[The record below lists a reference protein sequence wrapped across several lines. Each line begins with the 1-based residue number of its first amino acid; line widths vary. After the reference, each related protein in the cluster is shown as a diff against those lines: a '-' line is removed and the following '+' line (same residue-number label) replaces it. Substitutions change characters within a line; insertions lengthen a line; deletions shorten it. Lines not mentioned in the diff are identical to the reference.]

1 VFKRIAEIVGFVA
14 TCAGL
19 YVWLTAPTAG
29 LEADVYFADFEL
41 PPSIAQQFRALAPLT
56 SASESR
62 PLFFKSGLRDR
73 ILPGGGDQ
81 IDQMLNKVATFASEK
96 APAILHGGDFAYK
109 GYWRI
114 SVRNRGSKSAS
125 SVVLHLP
132 VPAFGVVSKSHG
144 DRPAVP
150 PFESVRAFP
159 LGNVQGGDEDVV
171 VQAWTAAPANAET
184 AQKLTL
190 THDVGT
196 GRVRITR

>member
-41 PPSIAQQFRALAPLT
+41 PPSITQQFRALAPLT
-56 SASESR
+56 AASESR

-81 IDQMLNKVATFASEK
+81 IDQMLTKVATFANEK
-96 APAILHGGDFAYK
+96 APAIRHSGDFAYK
-109 GYWRI
+109 GYWRV
-114 SVRNRGSKSAS
+114 SVRNKGSKSAS
-125 SVVLHLP
+125 SAVLHLP
-132 VPAFGVVSKSHG
+132 VPAFGVVSRSHT
-144 DRPAVP
+144 DQPAVSSL
-150 PFESVRAFP
+150 ESVRSFP
-159 LGNVQGGDEDVV
+159 LGNVQGGDDDVV

-184 AQKLTL
+184 ARRLTL